1 MVIRTNEHLIKKNK
15 KIAQITTIIGLIVLV
30 VGMVVAFRWPEKI
43 YITFSTLI
51 FGLLF
56 SQIGIFYTNRWGR
69 TPRPDELLNQALKG
83 LDSKY
88 HLYHYLSPTAHLLV
102 GPAGIWVLAPRHQ
115 RGTISYSKGRWRQ
128 KGGNLY
134 LKIFAQ
140 EGIGRPDLDLAY
152 DVEKIQNFLLKQL
165 PDEKIPPIQAALIF
179 TNEKTVI
186 QIDENE
192 NPIAA
197 TLYLDKLKDFFR
209 KEAKGK
215 PIPFDKIGLIQ
226 NTFIPPGIGLE

>member
-1 MVIRTNEHLIKKNK
+1 MVIRTNEPLIKKNR
-15 KIAQITTIIGLIVLV
+15 KIAQITTVSGLVVLL

-51 FGLLF
+51 LGLLL

-69 TPRPDELLNQALKG
+69 SPRPDELLNQALKG

-88 HLYHYLSPTAHLLV
+88 HIYHYLSPTNHLLV
-102 GPAGIWVLAPRHQ
+102 GPAGVWVLAPRHQ

-140 EGIGRPDLDLAY
+140 EGLGRPDLDLAY
-152 DVEKIQNFLLKQL
+152 DVEKIQNFLHKQL
-165 PDEKIPPIQAALIF
+165 PDENISPVQAALIF
-179 TNEKTVI
+179 TNERTVI
-186 QIDENE
+186 QIGESE
-192 NPIAA
+192 KPFAA

-209 KEAKGK
+209 KIAKGK
-215 PIPFDKIGLIQ
+215 PIPMDKIGLIQ
-226 NTFIPPGIGLE
+226 NTFIPPEMVLK